1 MYTQCPFCQTCFRIA
16 EAHLKA
22 AKGKVRCGS
31 CKEIF
36 DATDHLYDGIPASD
50 NKITPPSQKP
60 TTPPP
65 VVSPGKPLSDAPTE
79 PPPRYNEILPGGPE
93 IPEHDHEHIDLSVPP
108 DRSNVP
114 DQSQF
119 MESIVGDYS
128 RYNNLDEMGSI
139 KIPGAADFSD
149 SFIKFAEE
157 EKDVDED
164 IEPAP
169 SEEEITES
177 KEEIAITN
185 PYADIESQEAP
196 STTAERDGISALY
209 SAADSQMFEED
220 TKEQL
225 DKDIEALLADDF
237 DFDDDLTQEP
247 LTRTPADDAKTK
259 KVVEEPSSF
268 SGLDSIQFNAD
279 ANIPLKTG
287 EEPKLVLDEGEVE
300 PLDIVSSD
308 DIWANKNPPEKTEP
322 AIDNFLHDDE
332 PEPEEE
338 PAISKADFDES
349 FLDLESEDFKSHEEI
364 DFEDFASPADAKPEI
379 KIESKP
385 ERVKPSAPQDVDDD
399 LPSFEHDIPKALRS
413 SFENFDAPMRP
424 VGLTIAMIAG
434 IIVLIVGLLGQAII
448 FRSYQLANQMPSL
461 TPTLTSLCSFLPC
474 RYSGSIDVSKIEVIN
489 RDMRSHPSQKNALL
503 VSTAFVNKASFDQPY
518 PVIAIKLFD
527 LSGDT
532 VATRYFKPEEYLEN
546 LYSDFLL
553 MESGT
558 PVHITLAVL
567 DPGDDAVNFEFS
579 FQ

>member
-50 NKITPPSQKP
+50 NKITPPSQPP
-60 TTPPP
+60 TTPPA
-65 VVSPGKPLSDAPTE
+65 VTPGKPLSEAPTE

-108 DRSNVP
+108 DRSNAP

-157 EKDVDED
+157 EKDLDEE

-169 SEEEITES
+169 SEEAKIES
-177 KEEIAITN
+177 NEEIAITN
-185 PYADIESQEAP
+185 PYADIESQETAA
-196 STTAERDGISALY
+196 TTAERDGINALY
-209 SAADSQMFEED
+209 SAADNQMFEED

-237 DFDDDLTQEP
+237 DFDDDITEKP
-247 LTRTPADDAKTK
+247 LKSAPVDNSRTK

-268 SGLDSIQFNAD
+268 SGLDSIRFNAD
-279 ANIPLKTG
+279 ANIPLNTG
-287 EEPKLVLDEGEVE
+287 EEPKLELDEDEVQ
-300 PLDIVSSD
+300 PLDVVSSN
-308 DIWANKNPPEKTEP
+308 DIWAKNSLPKNTEP
-322 AIDNFLHDDE
+322 PIDNFLDDDE
-332 PEPEEE
+332 PEPEKEHTK
-338 PAISKADFDES
+338 SKPEFGES
-349 FLDLESEDFKSHEEI
+349 FLDLEAENFKSQEEI
-364 DFEDFASPADAKPEI
+364 DFEDFTSPVEAESEI

-385 ERVKPSAPQDVDDD
+385 ERVKPSAALDAEDD

-413 SFENFDAPMRP
+413 SFESFEAPMRP
-424 VGLTIAMIAG
+424 VGMTIAMIAG
-434 IIVLIVGLLGQAII
+434 IIVLVVGLLGQAIV

-461 TPTLTSLCSFLPC
+461 TPMLTSLCSFIPC

-489 RDMRSHPSQKNALL
+489 RDMRSHPTQKNALL
-503 VSTAFVNKASFDQPY
+503 VSTAFVNNASFDQPY